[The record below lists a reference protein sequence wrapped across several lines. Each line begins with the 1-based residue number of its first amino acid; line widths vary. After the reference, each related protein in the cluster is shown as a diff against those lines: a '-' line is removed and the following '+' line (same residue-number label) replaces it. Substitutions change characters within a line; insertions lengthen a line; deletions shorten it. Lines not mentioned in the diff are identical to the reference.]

1 MVDEKVDKM
10 TMPAG
15 LYYIG
20 DLCYVM
26 HDEWSEVCSLLIAG
40 RDDGSCNEGE
50 FVLADGRRFA
60 IYNTAY
66 GDGSYLDTDGNS
78 YGVDSGSI
86 GCIRIEDIRLTDK
99 NTIGLGVALTFISPF
114 ETSGEGAVIRFGDVE
129 IDTDPPYED
138 DYDDDVDEAQE
149 WHDFD
154 PDC

>member
-26 HDEWSEVCSLLIAG
+26 HDEWDEVCSLLFAG
-40 RDDGSCNEGE
+40 RDDGGCNEGE

-99 NTIGLGVALTFISPF
+99 NDIGLGVVITFTDTF
-114 ETSGEGAVIRFGDVE
+114 ETSGEGAVIRFGDVR

-138 DYDDDVDEAQE
+138 DYDDDVDETQE
-149 WHDFD
+149 WNDFD

>member
-1 MVDEKVDKM
+1 MVDGKVDKM

-66 GDGSYLDTDGNS
+66 GDGKYYDTDGNS
-78 YGVDSGSI
+78 YSVDSGSI
-86 GCIRIEDIRLTDK
+86 GCIRIEDIRLTDQ
-99 NTIGLGVALTFISPF
+99 NNISLGNALTFLHPF
-114 ETSGEGAVIRFGDVE
+114 NTYGGCILTFGDVR
-129 IDTDPPYED
+129 IDTDPSYED

-154 PDC
+154 SDC